1 VIWELASSTNRGLLS
16 IGVFF
21 VIIVVS
27 IVLGAFVVGDWWTVP
42 PMIITLCGC
51 WTIVLGGLQTS
62 STQRYG
68 RSAFSLFGW
77 GLLLVAVG
85 GAWFLYSYGW
95 IYSLAVVLL
104 VLGALAI
111 AAAFRKK

>member
-1 VIWELASSTNRGLLS
+1 LASSANRGLLS
-16 IGVFF
+16 IGAFF
-21 VIIVVS
+21 VILVVS
-27 IVLGAFVVGDWWTVP
+27 IVFGDFVVGWLTVP
-42 PMIITLCGC
+42 PMIIALCGC
-51 WTIVLGGLQTS
+51 WVLVLGGMQTS
-62 STQRYG
+62 SPQKYG

-77 GLLLVAVG
+77 GLLFIAVG
-85 GAWFLYSYGW
+85 SAWFLYRFGW

>member
-1 VIWELASSTNRGLLS
+1 LASSANRGLLS
-16 IGVFF
+16 IGAFF
-21 VIIVVS
+21 VILVVS
-27 IVLGAFVVGDWWTVP
+27 IVLGAFVVGWLTVP
-42 PMIITLCGC
+42 PMIIALCGC
-51 WTIVLGGLQTS
+51 WMLVLGGMQVS
-62 STQRYG
+62 SPQKYG

-77 GLLLVAVG
+77 GLLFIAVG
-85 GAWFLYSYGW
+85 SAWLLYSYGYDW

>member
-1 VIWELASSTNRGLLS
+1 
-16 IGVFF
+16 
-21 VIIVVS
+21 
-27 IVLGAFVVGDWWTVP
+27 
-42 PMIITLCGC
+42 MIILLCGC
-51 WTIVLGGLQTS
+51 WIIVLGGMQAS
-62 STQRYG
+62 SPQKYG

-111 AAAFRKK
+111 AAALRKK

>member
-1 VIWELASSTNRGLLS
+1 MASSTNRGLLS

-27 IVLGAFVVGDWWTVP
+27 IVLGAFVVGWWTIP
-42 PMIITLCGC
+42 PMIILLCGC
-51 WTIVLGGLQTS
+51 WIIVLGGMQAS
-62 STQRYG
+62 SPQKYG

-111 AAAFRKK
+111 AAALRKK